1 MYRRQPSHGR
11 NPVHS
16 RTARRS
22 RRPLG
27 SSLPVRHRA
36 CRSRQIRRKE
46 RHPGA
51 SLQTFAEAGIS
62 ARILAA
68 LDRQN
73 ITTPNRV
80 QSESIPALLDGR
92 DVVVQ
97 SPTGSGKTL
106 AFLIPL
112 LERFQPG
119 SPGPRALIVTPTREL
134 AIQVDAVFA
143 SLDSELRGALLYGG
157 VGYHAQTLAL
167 KRGTDVV
174 IGTPGRI
181 LDMIDR
187 KLVSLSRVEYLVL
200 DEADQMLDAGFA
212 PDVERIIGLTYSPQI
227 VLASATM
234 PQWVSTMI
242 AKHLNDPLR
251 ISLVT
256 EGPSLLEHGLVRTDS
271 GLKLRLLSDVIRQHR
286 GTIVFGRTKH
296 GVRKLNRDLQK
307 LGHRSVELQGN
318 MAQSARDR
326 VMESFRNER
335 ADVLVAT
342 NVASRGLDLSH
353 VGLVVNYDL
362 PDSPEAMT
370 HRVGRTAR
378 NGNAGRAVTFITG
391 EDHEKWAKLRRQ
403 GAPPLRTL
411 DATELSRRGT
421 WQYIEDAAP
430 DATASPVRSR
440 PSSRNRAASFARR
453 RRPVRRQA
461 V

>member
-1 MYRRQPSHGR
+1 L
-11 NPVHS
+11 N
-16 RTARRS
+16 
-22 RRPLG
+22 
-27 SSLPVRHRA
+27 
-36 CRSRQIRRKE
+36 
-46 RHPGA
+46 
-51 SLQTFAEAGIS
+51 TFADGAVS
-62 ARILAA
+62 ARVLAA
-68 LDRQN
+68 LTRQN

-80 QSESIPALLDGR
+80 QSESIPALLEGR
-92 DVVVQ
+92 DVVMQ

-106 AFLIPL
+106 AFFIPL
-112 LERFQPG
+112 LERIKPG
-119 SPGPRALIVTPTREL
+119 SPGPRALIVAPTREL
-134 AIQVDAVFA
+134 AIQVEAVFQ
-143 SLDSELRGALLYGG
+143 SLDSQLRVALLYGG
-157 VGYHAQTLAL
+157 VAYYSQTQAL
-167 KRGTDVV
+167 KRGVDVV

-181 LDMIDR
+181 LDMIDK
-187 KLVSLSRVEYLVL
+187 KLVSLSRIEYLVL

-242 AKHLNDPLR
+242 IKHLHNPLR

-296 GVRKLNRDLQK
+296 GVRKLNRDLQR

-318 MAQSARDR
+318 MAQNARER
-326 VMESFRNER
+326 VMETFRAER

-353 VGLVVNYDL
+353 VALVVNYDL
-362 PDSPEAMT
+362 PDSAESMT

-378 NGNAGRAVTFITG
+378 NGSAGRAVTFLTH

-403 GAPPLRTL
+403 GAPALRTL
-411 DATELSRRGT
+411 DAAELSRRGG
-421 WQYIEDAAP
+421 WLYVD
-430 DATASPVRSR
+430 DTAFETSTPSVRSR
-440 PSSRNRAASFARR
+440 STGRNRRSSHVQR
-453 RRPVRRQA
+453 RRPVHRQA